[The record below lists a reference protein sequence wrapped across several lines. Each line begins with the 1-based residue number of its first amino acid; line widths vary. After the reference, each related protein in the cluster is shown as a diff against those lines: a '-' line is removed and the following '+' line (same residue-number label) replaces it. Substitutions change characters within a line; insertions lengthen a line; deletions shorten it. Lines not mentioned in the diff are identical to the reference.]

1 MLGAFVLLKFDE
13 PIAPDIVYVEGLAS
27 DLFLADEAS
36 IERYASTFE
45 HLRASAA
52 STTTTEK
59 TSGRSGQRDMSER
72 GAG

>member
-27 DLFLADEAS
+27 DLFLDDEAS

-59 TSGRSGQRDMSER
+59 TLAALAKEI
-72 GAG
+72 